1 MKMQC
6 FKLTK
11 FRVITKFRSYCVNQN
26 QVTQYLNDTCVFD
39 RHDNDVSGLASNHSQ
54 SFNLAAYVNT
64 SDTLQKLMKLNV
76 NLAKI
81 EKKPYI
87 AEKILKLDF
96 ESNIKNHIFFLKEYV
111 ENESLGIFLTRNPLI
126 LCQDIADLEVR
137 INYLQSKQFNSQDII
152 RIISKNPFWLMF
164 NTEKI
169 DRRLGYFQN
178 TFALTG
184 NEVRFLATK
193 QPRIIT
199 YNLHH
204 ISTNTFVIKE
214 EFGFN
219 DGEIK
224 QLLLKKPKIW
234 MMNQK
239 SLLERFNYI
248 HNVMKITH
256 EDIKQNSTI
265 LTYRNFIVKQR
276 HLFLEKLGRAQYNRK
291 KPNYVPLT
299 ALCSG
304 TDVEFCK
311 KYAKCS
317 VADFNIFLKTM

>member
-6 FKLTK
+6 FKFAK
-11 FRVITKFRSYCVNQN
+11 FRIISKCRSYCVVQN
-26 QVTQYLNDTCVFD
+26 QVTQYLNDKSVFD
-39 RHDNDVSGLASNHSQ
+39 RHDDDLSELASNHSQ

-87 AEKILKLDF
+87 VEKILKLDF
-96 ESNIKNHIFFLKEYV
+96 EKNIKNHIFFLKDYV
-111 ENESLGIFLTRNPLI
+111 ENESLGNFLTKNPMI

-137 INYLQSKQFNSQDII
+137 INYLQSKHFYSQDII

-224 QLLLKKPKIW
+224 DLLLEKPKIW
-234 MMNQK
+234 MMNQR

-256 EDIKQNSTI
+256 EDIKENATI
-265 LTYRNFIVKQR
+265 LTYRNFIIKQR
-276 HLFLEKLGRAQYNRK
+276 HLFLEKLGRAQYNK
-291 KPNYVPLT
+291 KKANYVPL
-299 ALCSG
+299 AELCSG
-304 TDVEFCK
+304 TDVEFCI

-317 VADFNIFLKTM
+317 VEDFNIFLKTM